1 MPVCPIDRKSVYR
14 GRTQETISGVTLV
27 TKVKPEKWNYYYFKL
42 VLARAQVSNQKS
54 LRLAMPLNKVLLR
67 YSIAN
72 LKVAVIRTVEPQMME
87 RKAPTMSSEFST
99 VLTPDPSSWPSAL
112 T

>member
-27 TKVKPEKWNYYYFKL
+27 TKPEKWNYFKL
-42 VLARAQVSNQKS
+42 VLARGQVSNQKS

-67 YSIAN
+67 YSSAN